1 MSISHYVPNPETLTL
16 VQVLI
21 DDDALS
27 SKRVTTL
34 MGDNIEIRRNWIESN
49 VSFTLEDEKSML
61 DRNMDVIDV
70 SEEELHDA

>member
-1 MSISHYVPNPETLTL
+1 
-16 VQVLI
+16 
-21 DDDALS
+21 
-27 SKRVTTL
+27 